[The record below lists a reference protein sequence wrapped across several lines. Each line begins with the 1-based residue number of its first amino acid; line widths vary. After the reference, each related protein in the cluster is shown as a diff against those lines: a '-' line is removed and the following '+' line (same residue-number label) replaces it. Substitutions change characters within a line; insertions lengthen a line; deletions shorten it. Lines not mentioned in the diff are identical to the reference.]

1 MNDRNIV
8 FSLAS
13 GRCQCA
19 LSGCPHPNG
28 RLGAARL
35 RRGSRCRRE
44 FAFWEG
50 GWEIDHIKPPY
61 LGGEDVPANKM
72 LLCKE
77 CHDERRMRQ
86 ARQDPV

>member
-1 MNDRNIV
+1 M
-8 FSLAS
+8 
-13 GRCQCA
+13 
-19 LSGCPHPNG
+19 
-28 RLGAARL
+28 GAARL

-77 CHDERRMRQ
+77 CHEEMRMRQ
-86 ARQDPV
+86 ARRDPV